1 MDTMQ
6 RSECESDQPQRYGH
20 VQRSPSTRLFR
31 PGFNLRAGRLT
42 LLMATA
48 TPPVAA
54 TPITY
59 TLLNASATFGT
70 LGTIDFSGSFT
81 FDPSPPT
88 LDSVMITATGPLSVL
103 LQSPET
109 FGVPFPPITPNLIS
123 AISSATFDIL
133 EPMAF
138 VNNLTNAPE
147 PIASVTIVMGR
158 TVQTASSV
166 TGEAVP
172 ASAPEPTT
180 LALLSGALG
189 LLFHLR
195 TRINRR
201 DRRPPASQ
209 PEAA

>member
-1 MDTMQ
+1 
-6 RSECESDQPQRYGH
+6 
-20 VQRSPSTRLFR
+20 
-31 PGFNLRAGRLT
+31 
-42 LLMATA
+42 
-48 TPPVAA
+48 
-54 TPITY
+54 
-59 TLLNASATFGT
+59 
-70 LGTIDFSGSFT
+70 
-81 FDPSPPT
+81 
-88 LDSVMITATGPLSVL
+88 
-103 LQSPET
+103 
-109 FGVPFPPITPNLIS
+109 
-123 AISSATFDIL
+123 
-133 EPMAF
+133 MAF